1 LRVVIA
7 FVPFSGENYSMPAI
21 RKSSSDCP
29 CFRISA
35 TDTNYFVLLA
45 DKVADNVDFV
55 TVVEIFE
62 PGGAT
67 PPNAHVAAWEQFVV
81 LSGEG
86 RATCDGRVEPLAT
99 GDILIV
105 PPGSEHVIE
114 NTGPEKLYC
123 LTTMV
128 PDDGFSELIRSGIPV
143 ALTDGDRRVLHERLA
158 ASA

>member
-1 LRVVIA
+1 
-7 FVPFSGENYSMPAI
+7 MPTI
-21 RKSSSDCP
+21 RKSASDCP

-45 DKVADNVDFV
+45 DPVADEVGFV

-86 RATCDGRVEPLAT
+86 RALCDGRTEPLAI

-105 PPGSEHVIE
+105 PPGAEHVIQ
-114 NTGPEKLYC
+114 NTGPGKLYC

-128 PDDGFSELIRSGIPV
+128 PDEGFSELIRNGIPV
-143 ALTDGDRRVLHERLA
+143 TLTDADRRVLSERLT